1 MGAML
6 RRSLLLSG
14 AVGLVA
20 GTGLRCSARAQGA
33 RSWPQRPVRLLV
45 PYAPGGGTDVFARA
59 LAEGLRPILGQPVLV
74 ENRAGA
80 NGVVGSEV
88 VSRAEPDGH
97 LFLVDTGSHTL
108 NPYVMPSLPYQTA
121 PDFAPVALLSRVPML
136 HAAGAATP
144 YTTVAELIAAAR
156 AAPWSIGFCTS
167 DAAISY
173 AGNLFARLAG
183 IEMVEVSY
191 RGAAPMLNDLIAGHL
206 PTSWNSTVA
215 ALPHLKAGRIRALGA
230 TRPRAA
236 RCCRG
241 CRPWPRQGWPAT
253 SSPAGTACSAR
264 SASRRASPRRC
275 PPPSPGRCTSLTSRS
290 ACSASG
296 PTSIPSG
303 LRSSPPSCGRR
314 MPAGRAPR
322 VTASSS
328 ARNERAVP
336 RRGGATHAA
345 GA

>member
-88 VSRAEPDGH
+88 VARAEPDGH

-121 PDFAPVALLSRVPML
+121 PDFAPVALLSRFPML

-156 AAPWSIGFCTS
+156 AAPWSIGFGTS

-215 ALPHLKAGRIRALGA
+215 ALPHLQAGRIRALGVTTA
-230 TRPRAA
+230 QGSPLLPGVPTLAKEGVAGYEFAGWYGMLGPAGLPAGIAEAMSGAVARALHEPSVRERLLRIGADLNPLGPAEFAALLREEDARWARAA
-236 RCCRG
+236 RDG
-241 CRPWPRQGWPAT
+241 LIV
-253 SSPAGTACSAR
+253 
-264 SASRRASPRRC
+264 RAQ
-275 PPPSPGRCTSLTSRS
+275 
-290 ACSASG
+290 
-296 PTSIPSG
+296 
-303 LRSSPPSCGRR
+303 
-314 MPAGRAPR
+314 
-322 VTASSS
+322 
-328 ARNERAVP
+328 
-336 RRGGATHAA
+336 
-345 GA
+345 

>member
-88 VSRAEPDGH
+88 VARAEPDGH

-121 PDFAPVALLSRVPML
+121 PDFAPVALLSRFPML

-144 YTTVAELIAAAR
+144 YTTVAELTAAAR
-156 AAPWSIGFCTS
+156 AAPWSIGFGTS

-215 ALPHLKAGRIRALGA
+215 ALPHLQAGRIRALGVTTA
-230 TRPRAA
+230 QRSPLLPEVPTLAEAGVAGYEFAGWYGMLGPAGLPAGIAEAMSAAVARALHEPSVRERLLRIGADLNPLGPAEFAALLREEDARWARAA
-236 RCCRG
+236 RDG
-241 CRPWPRQGWPAT
+241 LIV
-253 SSPAGTACSAR
+253 
-264 SASRRASPRRC
+264 RAQ
-275 PPPSPGRCTSLTSRS
+275 
-290 ACSASG
+290 
-296 PTSIPSG
+296 
-303 LRSSPPSCGRR
+303 
-314 MPAGRAPR
+314 
-322 VTASSS
+322 
-328 ARNERAVP
+328 
-336 RRGGATHAA
+336 
-345 GA
+345 